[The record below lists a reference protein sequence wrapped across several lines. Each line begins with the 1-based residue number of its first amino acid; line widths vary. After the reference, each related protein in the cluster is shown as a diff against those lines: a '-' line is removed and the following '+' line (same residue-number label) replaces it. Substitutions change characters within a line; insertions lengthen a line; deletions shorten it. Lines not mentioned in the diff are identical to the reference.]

1 MIEINGKSVYNSL
14 AMGRLFFLN
23 KEKEPVKRTKI
34 DNTAEEIRR
43 VEEARSIAKTEL
55 GELYKAALVSVG
67 EANAEVFQI
76 HIMMLDDEDFFGAIT
91 SMINMQSVNAEFA
104 VAHTSDIFARTFG
117 NMADE
122 YMKARAADV
131 KDISDRMIKI
141 LMGSNVGA
149 EELSENSIIVAPDL
163 TPSETVQLDIDKV
176 SGFVTFFGSQTSHT
190 SIIARTMNL
199 PAIICTGE
207 ISSEYHGRTAIV
219 DGSGGTLYIDPDEAK
234 IEDFKHRK
242 KLEEE
247 RGELLRRLCG
257 KPTQTKSGKSVKL
270 YANIAYPRDLRAVL
284 ANDGEG
290 IGLFRSEF
298 LYLDNP
304 DYPSEDQQFERY
316 KEVAEAMGQ
325 KDVIVRTMD
334 IGADKKID
342 YFNLPCEDN
351 PALGYRA
358 IRICLSDRALFKTQL
373 RAILRASAFGN
384 ISIMFPMIVSQ
395 KEVSSAKSCLKECM
409 QELTAEGIPY
419 NPDIQVGIMIETP
432 AAAIISDLLAREV
445 DFFSIGT
452 NDLTQYTLAADRQN
466 SRLEEFI
473 DIRHEAIL
481 RLIEMT
487 VKNAHKEGKWV
498 GICGE
503 LATDPQLCTRFVDMG
518 VDELS
523 VTPSEILRVR
533 ERIRNLD

>member
-23 KEKEPVKRTKI
+23 KEKDPVKRLKI
-34 DNTAEEIRR
+34 ENSVEEIRR
-43 VEEARSIAKTEL
+43 VEKAREMAKAEL
-55 GELYKAALVSVG
+55 RELHKKALASVG
-67 EANAEVFQI
+67 ETNAEVFQI
-76 HIMMLDDEDFFGAIT
+76 HIMMLDDEDFYGAIT
-91 SMINMQSVNAEFA
+91 SMINVQNVNAEYA

-131 KDISDRMIKI
+131 RDISERLLKI
-141 LMGSNVGA
+141 LTGG
-149 EELSENSIIVAPDL
+149 ERKEKELWQNSIIVAPDL

-176 SGFVTFFGSQTSHT
+176 LGFVTFFGSQTSHT

-207 ISSEYHGRTAIV
+207 ISPEYHGRTAII
-219 DGSGGTLYIDPDEAK
+219 DGSSGTIYIDPDDSK

-242 KLEEE
+242 KMEEE
-247 RGELLRRLCG
+247 RLELLREQCG
-257 KPTQTKSGKSVKL
+257 KPTETKSGRSVKL

-298 LYLDNP
+298 LYLDNS
-304 DYPSEDQQFERY
+304 DYPTEDQQFERY

-325 KDVIVRTMD
+325 KVVIIRTMD

-342 YFNLPCEDN
+342 YFNLPTEDN

-358 IRICLSDRALFKTQL
+358 IRICLKDRPLFKTQL

-395 KEVSSAKSCLKECM
+395 SEVSSAKSCLRECM
-409 QELTAEGIPY
+409 QELKSEGIPF
-419 NPDIQVGIMIETP
+419 NPEIQVGIMIETP
-432 AAAIISDLLAREV
+432 AAAIISDLLAKEV

-466 SRLEEFI
+466 SSLEDFI

-481 RLIEMT
+481 RLIKMT
-487 VKNAHKEGKWV
+487 VENAHKEGKWV

-503 LATDPQLCTRFVDMG
+503 LATDPQLCKQFVDMG

-523 VTPSEILRVR
+523 VTPSEVLRVR

>member
-1 MIEINGKSVYNSL
+1 MVEINGKSVYNSL

-23 KEKEPVKRTKI
+23 KEKEPVKRVKI
-34 DNTAEEIRR
+34 EDIRSEILR
-43 VEEARSIAKTEL
+43 VKEAREAAKAQLREL
-55 GELYKAALVSVG
+55 HKKALVSVG

-91 SMINMQSVNAEFA
+91 GMINVQSVNAEFA
-104 VAHTSDIFARTFG
+104 VAHTADIFARTFG
-117 NMADE
+117 NMPDE
-122 YMKARAADV
+122 YMRARAADV
-131 KDISDRMIKI
+131 KDISERMLKI
-141 LMGSNVGA
+141 LSGSEAEA
-149 EELSENSIIVAPDL
+149 EELGENSIIVAPDL

-207 ISSEYHGRTAIV
+207 ISSEHHGRTAIL
-219 DGSGGTLYIDPDEAK
+219 DGSSGTIYIEPDENK

-247 RGELLRRLCG
+247 RAELLRLQCG
-257 KPTQTKSGKSVKL
+257 KPTETKSGKRVKL

-298 LYLDNP
+298 LYLDSK
-304 DYPSEDQQFERY
+304 DYPTEDQQFERY

-325 KDVIVRTMD
+325 KTVIIRTMD
-334 IGADKKID
+334 IGADKQID

-358 IRICLSDRALFKTQL
+358 IRICLGDRPLFKTQL

-384 ISIMFPMIVSQ
+384 ISIMFPMIISQ
-395 KEVSSAKSCLKECM
+395 REVTIAKSCLRECM
-409 QELTAEGIPY
+409 QELKSEGIPF
-419 NPDIQVGIMIETP
+419 NADIEVGIMIETP

-481 RLIEMT
+481 RLIDMT
-487 VKNAHKEGKWV
+487 VQNAHKEGIWV

-503 LATDPQLCTRFVDMG
+503 LATDPELCRRFVEMG

-523 VTPSEILRVR
+523 VTPSEVLRVR

>member
-23 KEKEPVKRTKI
+23 KEKDPVKRKKI
-34 DNTAEEIRR
+34 DNIKAEVQRVTNARETAR
-43 VEEARSIAKTEL
+43 AEL
-55 GELYKAALVSVG
+55 QELYQKALVSVG
-67 EANAEVFQI
+67 ETNAEVFQI

-91 SMINMQSVNAEFA
+91 NMITMQSVNGEFA
-104 VAHTSDIFARTFG
+104 VAHTADIFARTFG

-122 YMKARAADV
+122 YMRARAADV
-131 KDISDRMIKI
+131 KDISERLVKI
-141 LMGSNVGA
+141 LSGEDGSE
-149 EELSENSIIVAPDL
+149 EELAPNSIIVAPDL

-176 SGFVTFFGSQTSHT
+176 SGLITFFGSQTSHT

-207 ISSEYHGRTAIV
+207 ISAEYHGRTAII
-219 DGSGGTLYIDPDEAK
+219 DGSSGTIYIDPDENK

-242 KLEEE
+242 KMEEE
-247 RGELLRRLCG
+247 RAELLRLQCG
-257 KPTQTKSGKSVKL
+257 KPTETKSGRRINL

-284 ANDGEG
+284 ANDSEG

-298 LYLDNP
+298 LYLESKDFP
-304 DYPSEDQQFERY
+304 TEDQQFERY

-325 KDVIVRTMD
+325 KTVIIRTLD
-334 IGADKKID
+334 IGADKQID

-358 IRICLSDRALFKTQL
+358 IRICLSDKPLFKTQL

-384 ISIMFPMIVSQ
+384 ISIMFPMITSQ
-395 KEVSSAKSCLKECM
+395 KEVTAAKSCLKECM
-409 QELTAEGIPY
+409 QELEAEGIPF
-419 NPDIQVGIMIETP
+419 NPQIQVGIMIETP

-481 RLIEMT
+481 RLIDMT
-487 VKNAHKEGKWV
+487 VKNAHKEGIWV

-503 LATDPQLCTRFVDMG
+503 LATDSKLCKRFVEMG

-523 VTPSEILRVR
+523 VTPSEVLRVR
-533 ERIRNLD
+533 ERIRSIE

>member
-23 KEKEPVKRTKI
+23 KEKDPVKRLKI
-34 DNTAEEIRR
+34 ENAKEEILR
-43 VEEARSIAKTEL
+43 VETARETAKAEL
-55 GELYKAALVSVG
+55 RDLYKKALVSVG

-91 SMINMQSVNAEFA
+91 SMINVQSVNAEFA
-104 VAHTSDIFARTFG
+104 VVHTADIFARTFG

-122 YMKARAADV
+122 YMRARAADV
-131 KDISDRMIKI
+131 KDISERLIKI
-141 LMGSNVGA
+141 LSGDERA
-149 EELSENSIIVAPDL
+149 ADELAENSIIVAPDL

-207 ISSEYHGRTAIV
+207 ISAEYHGRTAII
-219 DGSGGTLYIDPDEAK
+219 DGSSGTIYIDPDEDK
-234 IEDFKHRK
+234 VEDFKHRK

-247 RGELLRRLCG
+247 RAELLRLQCG
-257 KPTQTKSGKSVKL
+257 KPTETKSGKRINL

-298 LYLDNP
+298 LYLDSK
-304 DYPSEDQQFERY
+304 DYPTEDRQFERY
-316 KEVAEAMGQ
+316 REVAEAMGQ
-325 KDVIVRTMD
+325 KTVIIRTMD
-334 IGADKKID
+334 IGADKQID

-358 IRICLSDRALFKTQL
+358 IRICLGDRPLFKTQL
-373 RAILRASAFGN
+373 RAILRASAYGN
-384 ISIMFPMIVSQ
+384 ISIMFPMIISQ
-395 KEVSSAKSCLKECM
+395 SEVRAAKSCLNECM
-409 QELTAEGIPY
+409 QELKAEGIPF
-419 NPDIQVGIMIETP
+419 NPEIQVGIMIETP
-432 AAAIISDLLAREV
+432 AAAIISDLLAKEV

-487 VKNAHKEGKWV
+487 VNNAHKEGIWA

-503 LATDPQLCTRFVDMG
+503 LATDPELCRRFVEMG

-523 VTPSEILRVR
+523 VTPSEVLRVR

>member
-1 MIEINGKSVYNSL
+1 MTEINGKSVYNSL

-23 KEKEPVKRTKI
+23 KERTSVKRTKI
-34 DNTAEEIRR
+34 DDARAEVIR
-43 VEEARSIAKTEL
+43 VESARNDAKAEL
-55 GELYKAALVSVG
+55 RELYKTSLATIG

-91 SMINMQSVNAEFA
+91 SMINMQRVNAEYA

-131 KDISDRMIKI
+131 KDISERLIKI
-141 LMGSNVGA
+141 LSGEDGAA
-149 EELSENSIIVAPDL
+149 EELSSNSIIVASDL

-207 ISSEYHGRTAIV
+207 ISAEYHGRQAIV
-219 DGSGGTLYIDPDEAK
+219 DGSSGTLYIDPDQDK
-234 IEDFKHRK
+234 IEDYKHRK

-247 RGELLRRLCG
+247 RGELLRRQCG
-257 KPTQTKSGKSVKL
+257 KPTETKSGKSVKL

-284 ANDGEG
+284 ANDAEG

-298 LYLDNP
+298 LYLDNQDFP
-304 DYPSEDQQFERY
+304 TEDEQFKSYR
-316 KEVAEAMGQ
+316 EVAEAMGN
-325 KDVIVRTMD
+325 KMVIIRTMD

-342 YFNLPCEDN
+342 YFNLPNEDN

-358 IRICLSDRALFKTQL
+358 IRICLSDRGLFKTQL
-373 RAILRASAFGN
+373 RAILRASAYGN
-384 ISIMFPMIVSQ
+384 VSIMFPMITSQ
-395 KEVSSAKSCLKECM
+395 SEVTSAKSCLKECM
-409 QELTAEGIPY
+409 QELKSEGIPF
-419 NPDIQVGIMIETP
+419 NPEIRVGIMIETP
-432 AAAIISDLLAREV
+432 AAAIISDLLAKEV

-466 SRLEEFI
+466 SRLENFI
-473 DIRHEAIL
+473 DIKHESIL

-487 VKNAHKEGKWV
+487 VQNAHKAGIWA

-503 LATDPQLCTRFVDMG
+503 LATDKELCQRFVDMG

-533 ERIRNLD
+533 ERIRNME

>member
-1 MIEINGKSVYNSL
+1 MVEINGKSVYNSL

-23 KEKEPVKRTKI
+23 KENEPVKRVKI
-34 DNTAEEIRR
+34 ENVEAEVRR
-43 VEEARSIAKTEL
+43 VENARETAKTEL
-55 GELYKAALVSVG
+55 TELYKKALVSVG
-67 EANAEVFQI
+67 KANAEVFQI

-91 SMINMQSVNAEFA
+91 NMINVQSVNSEFA
-104 VAHTSDIFARTFG
+104 VAQTSDIFARTFG

-131 KDISDRMIKI
+131 KDISDRLLKI
-141 LMGSNVGA
+141 LSGGDGGG
-149 EELSENSIIVAPDL
+149 EELWQNSIVVAPDL
-163 TPSETVQLDIDKV
+163 TPSETVQLDIERV

-207 ISSEYHGRTAIV
+207 ISSEYHGRTAII
-219 DGSGGTLYIDPDEAK
+219 DGSGGTVYIDPDENK
-234 IEDFKHRK
+234 IEDYKHRK
-242 KLEEE
+242 RLEEE
-247 RGELLRRLCG
+247 RLELLREQCD
-257 KPTQTKSGKSVKL
+257 KPTETKSGKRIRL

-298 LYLDNP
+298 LYLDSN

-325 KDVIVRTMD
+325 KEVIIRTLD
-334 IGADKKID
+334 IGADKKIG
-342 YFNLPCEDN
+342 YFNLPAEDN
-351 PALGYRA
+351 PAMGYRA
-358 IRICLSDRALFKTQL
+358 IRICLTDRPIFKTQL
-373 RAILRASAFGN
+373 RAILRASAYGN
-384 ISIMFPMIVSQ
+384 ISVMFPMIISQ
-395 KEVSSAKSCLKECM
+395 CEVTSAKSCLKECM
-409 QELTAEGIPY
+409 QELEGEGIPF
-419 NPDIQVGIMIETP
+419 NRDIQVGIMIETP

-466 SRLEEFI
+466 SRLEGFI

-481 RLIEMT
+481 RLIELT

-503 LATDPQLCTRFVDMG
+503 LATDPQLCQKFVEMG

-523 VTPSEILRVR
+523 VTPSEVLRVR

>member
-23 KEKEPVKRTKI
+23 KEKDPIKRIKI
-34 DNTAEEIRR
+34 ENIADEVQRLESARDSAKAE
-43 VEEARSIAKTEL
+43 L
-55 GELYKAALVSVG
+55 QELYQKALVSVG
-67 EANAEVFQI
+67 ESNAEVFQI
-76 HIMMLDDEDFFGAIT
+76 HIMMLEDEDFFGAMT
-91 SMINMQSVNAEFA
+91 SMINLQSINAEFA
-104 VAHTSDIFARTFG
+104 VAHTADIFAETFG
-117 NMADE
+117 SMADE
-122 YMKARAADV
+122 YMKARATDV
-131 KDISDRMIKI
+131 KDISERLIKN
-141 LMGSNVGA
+141 LLGGESKM
-149 EELSENSIIVAPDL
+149 EQLTENSIIVAPDL
-163 TPSETVQLDIDKV
+163 TPSETVQLDLDKV

-199 PAIICTGE
+199 PAVICTGE
-207 ISSEYHGRTAIV
+207 ISSEYHGRTAIL
-219 DGSGGTLYIDPDEAK
+219 DGSSGTIYIDPDNDK

-247 RGELLRRLCG
+247 RTALLREQCG
-257 KPTQTKSGKSVKL
+257 KPTETKSGKSVKL

-284 ANDGEG
+284 ANDSEG

-298 LYLDNP
+298 LYLENQ

-325 KDVIVRTMD
+325 KQVIIRTLD

-342 YFNLPCEDN
+342 YFNLPFEDN
-351 PALGYRA
+351 PALGFRA
-358 IRICLSDRALFKTQL
+358 IRICLADRALFKTQL
-373 RAILRASAFGN
+373 RAILRASVYGN
-384 ISIMFPMIVSQ
+384 ISIMFPMIISQ
-395 KEVSSAKSCLKECM
+395 SEVTAAKSCLKECM
-409 QELTAEGIPY
+409 QELEGEGIPY
-419 NPDIQVGIMIETP
+419 NPEIQVGIMIETP

-466 SRLEEFI
+466 SHVEEFV
-473 DIRHEAIL
+473 DIRHEAIM
-481 RLIEMT
+481 RLIELT
-487 VKNAHKEGKWV
+487 IQNAHKEGIWV

-503 LATDPQLCTRFVDMG
+503 LATDSELCKRFVEMG

-523 VTPSEILRVR
+523 VTPSEVLRVR
-533 ERIRNLD
+533 ERIRNIE

>member
-14 AMGRLFFLN
+14 AMGRLFFLSR
-23 KEKEPVKRTKI
+23 EKEHIKRIKV
-34 DNTAEEIRR
+34 DDLKAELRR
-43 VEEARSIAKTEL
+43 VEEARKTAKAEL
-55 GELYKAALVSVG
+55 RELHRKALVSVG

-76 HIMMLDDEDFFGAIT
+76 HIMMLDDEDFYGAIT
-91 SMINMQSVNAEFA
+91 SMINVQGVNAEYA
-104 VAHTSDIFARTFG
+104 VMHTAEIFARTFG

-122 YMKARAADV
+122 YMRARAADV
-131 KDISDRMIKI
+131 KDIAERMIKI
-141 LMGSNVGA
+141 LSSGEA
-149 EELSENSIIVAPDL
+149 AADELWQDSIIVAPDL
-163 TPSETVQLDIDKV
+163 MPSETVQLDTDKV
-176 SGFVTFFGSQTSHT
+176 AGFVTFFGSQTSHT
-190 SIIARTMNL
+190 SIIARTMNI
-199 PAIICTGE
+199 PAVICTGE
-207 ISSEYHGRTAIV
+207 ISHEYHGRTAII
-219 DGSGGTLYIDPDEAK
+219 DGSSGTVYIDPDDDK
-234 IEDFKHRK
+234 TEDFKHRK

-247 RGELLRRLCG
+247 RISLLREQCG
-257 KPTQTKSGKSVKL
+257 KPTQTESGKTIKL

-284 ANDGEG
+284 ANDAEG

-298 LYLDNP
+298 LYLENQ
-304 DYPSEDQQFERY
+304 DYPTEDQQFEKY

-325 KDVIVRTMD
+325 KPVIIRTMD

-342 YFNLPCEDN
+342 YFKLPDEDN

-358 IRICLSDRALFKTQL
+358 IRICLNDKKLFKTQL

-384 ISIMFPMIVSQ
+384 VSIMFPMIMSQ
-395 KEVSSAKSCLKECM
+395 KEVTAAKSCLKECM
-409 QELTAEGIPY
+409 QELEAESISF
-419 NPDIQVGIMIETP
+419 NPQIQVGIMIETP

-466 SRLEEFI
+466 SRLDEFI

-487 VKNAHKEGKWV
+487 VQNAHKEGKWA

-503 LATDPQLCTRFVDMG
+503 LATDSELCQRFVDMG

-523 VTPSEILRVR
+523 VTPSEVLRVR
-533 ERIRNLD
+533 ERIRSIK

>member
-1 MIEINGKSVYNSL
+1 MIEINGKSVFNSL

-23 KEKEPVKRTKI
+23 KEKSYVKRISVK
-34 DNTAEEIRR
+34 DAREEIIR
-43 VEEARSIAKTEL
+43 VEQARKIAKAEL
-55 GELYKAALVSVG
+55 KDLYQKALSSVG
-67 EANAEVFQI
+67 QANAEVFQI
-76 HIMMLDDEDFFGAIT
+76 HIMMLDDEDFYGAIT
-91 SMINMQSVNAEFA
+91 SMINVQGVNAEYA
-104 VAHTSDIFARTFG
+104 VAHTADIFARTFG

-131 KDISDRMIKI
+131 KDISERMIKI
-141 LMGSNVGA
+141 LSGGEGKD
-149 EELSENSIIVAPDL
+149 EEMWQNSIIVVPDL
-163 TPSETVQLDIDKV
+163 MPSETVQLDIDKV

-207 ISSEYHGRTAIV
+207 ISAEYHGRTAII
-219 DGSGGTLYIDPDEAK
+219 DGSSGTVYIDPDNSK
-234 IEDFKHRK
+234 LEDFRHRK

-247 RGELLRRLCG
+247 RAALLRELCG
-257 KPTQTKSGKSVKL
+257 KPTQTKSGRQINL

-298 LYLDNP
+298 LYLENN
-304 DYPSEDQQFERY
+304 DYPTEEQQFKSY

-325 KDVIVRTMD
+325 KPVIIRTMD

-342 YFNLPCEDN
+342 YFNLPDEEN

-358 IRICLSDRALFKTQL
+358 IRICLTDRQLFKTQL

-384 ISIMFPMIVSQ
+384 ISIMFPMIISQ
-395 KEVSSAKSCLKECM
+395 SEVTAAKSCLKECM
-409 QELTAEGIPY
+409 HELESEGIPF
-419 NPDIQVGIMIETP
+419 NPQIQIGIMIETP

-466 SRLEEFI
+466 SRLETFI
-473 DIRHEAIL
+473 DVRHEAIM
-481 RLIEMT
+481 RLINMT
-487 VKNAHKEGKWV
+487 VQNAHKEGKWV

-503 LATDPQLCTRFVDMG
+503 LACDRELCKRFVEMG

-533 ERIRNLD
+533 ERIRSIE